1 MSVWLLVWGLIHLL
15 VYIHILTIIWL
26 RRKYKLAIYLN
37 VACLYGLARSVLF
50 LHSVHQ
56 PHSTSSSVVVVILIV
71 ADLLTCKNP
80 KRIKIRGCAGENV
93 HSVSLNIICPGIRI
107 LINGFTVS
115 RQEIMSLLA
124 VIFMCCSL
132 RAMQMGNWECLWG
145 VNIPAKKRNDSLQSR
160 NSALGELNW

>member
-1 MSVWLLVWGLIHLL
+1 M
-15 VYIHILTIIWL
+15 
-26 RRKYKLAIYLN
+26 AIYLN

-56 PHSTSSSVVVVILIV
+56 PHSTSPSVVVVILIV

-132 RAMQMGNWECLWG
+132 ASDANGKLRVSLG
-145 VNIPAKKRNDSLQSR
+145 VN
-160 NSALGELNW
+160 